1 MRTILR
7 ADEKVILEVSKHWIV
22 LMKPA
27 FIMAIASVIFIFMAG
42 SDVQFIKA
50 SRWYAFLVICIS
62 GFYLWYC
69 IRERKVNLWIITNL
83 RVISEE
89 GLFTWQA
96 KESPIDKIN
105 NMQYRQTV
113 FGRMLDFGDVEI
125 QTAAEA
131 GATIDQ
137 YVSHPK
143 RLHDTVVEMQESLGR
158 SQTSSRAVAADAPRA
173 GDEVECPF
181 CAETVRRKAKIC
193 KHCGKELP
201 AQDMA
206 VKTEKREITSPA
218 GLDNEGPVDTLPGG
232 MR

>member
-7 ADEKVILEVSKHWIV
+7 RDEKVILEVSKHWIV

-27 FIMAIASVIFIFMAG
+27 FIMAIASIIFIFMAG
-42 SDVQFIKA
+42 SDAQFLKA
-50 SRWYAFLVICIS
+50 TRWYAFLAICIS

-69 IRERKVNLWIITNL
+69 MRERKVNLWIITNL

-143 RLHDTVVEMQESLGR
+143 RLHDTVVEMQEGLGR
-158 SQTSSRAVAADAPRA
+158 AQSSSKATAGAALRASD
-173 GDEVECPF
+173 DIECPF
-181 CAETVRRKAKIC
+181 CAEMVKRKAKIC

-206 VKTEKREITSPA
+206 VKTEKKETSSSA
-218 GLDNEGPVDTLPGG
+218 VFDNEGPVDTLPGG

>member
-1 MRTILR
+1 MRTLLR

-27 FIMAIASVIFIFMAG
+27 FFMAIASVTFIFMAS
-42 SDVQFIKA
+42 SDVQFLKA
-50 SRWYAFLVICIS
+50 TWWYTFLAICTS

-69 IRERKVNLWIITNL
+69 MRERKVNLWIITNL

-143 RLHDTVVEMQESLGR
+143 RLHDTVVEMQERLGR
-158 SQTSSRAVAADAPRA
+158 AQPSSMAAA
-173 GDEVECPF
+173 GDALRASDDIECPF
-181 CAETVRRKAKIC
+181 CAETVKRKAKVC

-201 AQDMA
+201 AQDMS
-206 VKTEKREITSPA
+206 VKTEKMETFSPA
-218 GLDNEGPVDTLPGG
+218 RFDNEGPVDALRGG